1 MSYDLLVLD
10 KRKRFKTGDEFQ
22 KWYDQVME
30 WAEDIDY
37 NDYRN
42 ATPSLQSWFLEM
54 KDTVRPMNGEF
65 APPDE
70 EVDSGDFME
79 ADYAIGKE
87 HIYVAFAWSDAERVY
102 PLVKELSKKHDVAFF
117 DVSGSDDLI
126 YPDGTILNIQ
136 SEPQNDLETDF
147 MKGFTQKVKK
157 QNEENYYSE
166 EVVKQALNEQPSE
179 PFILRPQPSM
189 ADFKKERKRRNK
201 ISTGIFVLCSML
213 FIGLAC
219 ILIEMGL
226 FKSAGLFFCIVCLI
240 GLLILAYKL
249 NEWEKKADD
258 DVREKFESEMETR
271 ETESKRDGGR

>member
-1 MSYDLLVLD
+1 MSYDLAVLD
-10 KRKRFKTGDEFQ
+10 KHKRFKTEDEFL

-42 ATPSLQSWFLEM
+42 ATLSLQSWFLEM
-54 KDTVRPMNGEF
+54 KDIVRPMNGEF
-65 APPDE
+65 ALPDE

-102 PLVKELSKKHDVAFF
+102 PLVKELAKKHDVAFF
-117 DVSGSDDLI
+117 DVSGSGDLI

-136 SEPQNDLETDF
+136 SEPQDNLETDF
-147 MKGFTQKVKK
+147 MKGFVQKVKK
-157 QNEENYYSE
+157 QNEETCYSE
-166 EVVKQALNEQPSE
+166 EGIGQTLNEQSSE

-201 ISTGIFVLCSML
+201 ISTSIFVVSSIL
-213 FIGLAC
+213 FMGLAY

-226 FKSAGLFFCIVCLI
+226 FKSAGLFFCIASLV

-249 NEWEKKADD
+249 NEWEKKAD
-258 DVREKFESEMETR
+258 F
-271 ETESKRDGGR
+271 